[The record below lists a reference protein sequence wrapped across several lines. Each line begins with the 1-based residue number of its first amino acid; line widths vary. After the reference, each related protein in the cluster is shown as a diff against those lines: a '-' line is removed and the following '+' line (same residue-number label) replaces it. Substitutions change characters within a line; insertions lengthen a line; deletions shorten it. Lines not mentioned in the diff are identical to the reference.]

1 MGTNQVTNAHFYVL
15 VDSDENVN
23 VWHTISEAVY
33 A

>member
-23 VWHTISEAVY
+23 AWHTISEAVY